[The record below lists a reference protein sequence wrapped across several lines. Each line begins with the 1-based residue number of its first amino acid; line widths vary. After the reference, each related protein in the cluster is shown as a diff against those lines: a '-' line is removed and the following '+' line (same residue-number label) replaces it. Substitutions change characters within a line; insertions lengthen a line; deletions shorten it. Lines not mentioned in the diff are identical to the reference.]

1 MGTGTGTAAAAAAVG
16 LSKEEK
22 RLDLDSL
29 FNLQHPIEYSYQ
41 PPDFTSMLNDHKL
54 SRIR

>member
-29 FNLQHPIEYSYQ
+29 FNLQHPLSQ
-41 PPDFTSMLNDHKL
+41 PPDLTLMLNDHKL
-54 SRIR
+54 SRIRW